1 MKNYFK
7 NVSPYII
14 VILVMIIALIL
25 TKQCHKCPVY
35 PEPTVQVITETDT
48 VYDTIEIVKTIYKP
62 LPKDTLYIE
71 ISSAVDTTEIL
82 KDYYAKKYYNNIY
95 MDDTSAYIAIEDTV
109 FKNELYTS
117 KLTFVNRRPTV
128 INSTTY
134 ITQYDTC
141 KPCKSFNM
149 GFGGFVGFSG
159 QDFISGGSIM
169 LTTNKKA
176 SYAVS
181 VGYMFN
187 GDIEKYKPNLAQ
199 FTIYWN
205 IK

>member
-14 VILVMIIALIL
+14 VILVMVIALIL
-25 TKQCHKCPVY
+25 TKQCHRCPICS
-35 PEPTVQVITETDT
+35 EPTVQIITETDT
-48 VYDTIEIVKTIYKP
+48 VYDTIEIVKTIYKT
-62 LPKDTLYIE
+62 LPKDIVYIE
-71 ISSAVDTTEIL
+71 IPSAVDTTEIL

-169 LTTNKKA
+169 LTTNKKS

-187 GDIEKYKPNLAQ
+187 ESVTYKPNLVQ
-199 FTIYWN
+199 FTMYWN

>member
-14 VILVMIIALIL
+14 VILVMVIALIL
-25 TKQCHKCPVY
+25 TKQCHRCPVC
-35 PEPTVQVITETDT
+35 PEPTVQIITETDT

-62 LPKDTLYIE
+62 LPKDTVYIE
-71 ISSAVDTTEIL
+71 IPSDVDTTEIL

-95 MDDTSAYIAIEDTV
+95 MDDTSAYIAIEDTI

-117 KLTFVNRRPTV
+117 KLTFVNRRPTA

-149 GFGGFVGFSG
+149 GFGGFVGFSKPY
-159 QDFISGGSIM
+159 FISGGSIM
-169 LTTNKKA
+169 LTTNKKD
-176 SYAVS
+176 SYTVS

-187 GDIEKYKPNLAQ
+187 ESVTYKPNLVQ
-199 FTIYWN
+199 FTMYWN
-205 IK
+205 MK